1 MKRSLTQ
8 KQTPMSPRLAKNPNT
23 PESSPSPSENSSK
36 PTAAEAL
43 RRPRS
48 STMLSLAALSMGA
61 TAGVLLSGHGE
72 EARAT
77 EPGLN
82 QRPLS
87 SEASGNP
94 FGAVDTEVTATPEV
108 IPDSTSIATQPEVA
122 PKPELVQSPQG
133 VEHTIQNGDT
143 LWTLSQTYQVSA
155 DAIVAV
161 NSINPDTV
169 LQPGARVRIPD
180 TASASTMVASA
191 PIPTVQSEPSKI
203 ATDEALELE
212 STTPLDKAQ
221 SRKTAPKVI
230 APRQSNQLN
239 PEIAPESSDLAAT
252 PAPEV
257 AFTQPIPLEV
267 ETPDFEP
274 QTNFSDPVV
283 IPVPA
288 PQTATADS
296 VLTPEPQEA
305 DAIAIEVPSSNDE
318 VVVPQIDEN
327 LASTGLTTPQL
338 LVPVAEAAKVYRVQ
352 SGDTID
358 EIALRYGVSRSDLTE
373 VNRLTDPHQ
382 IRVNQ
387 ELKIPEPQSR
397 DRDRTQYETLIPDG
411 AIANNT
417 DLDPQTNR
425 NEVVAPTETLISQTV
440 ESISDWQPTAVPE
453 QEIVEVAPTASDN
466 DNSAANP
473 YVERLKADIERMRE
487 EYRNRNNSEPTTETP
502 LSNLS
507 GSRSA
512 TPDTTTVAT
521 AIEETNPEWQSDSR
535 NGYIEVQVQDRRQPL
550 TAPQVQASP
559 QTQPLNRSSQ
569 SVQVAVAPTP
579 PTNYNSILRPDN
591 QRVEPNL
598 PPLSPDNYLPDS
610 PPQFDGYIWPAEGV
624 FTSGYGRRWGRM
636 HRGIDI
642 AGPTGTPI
650 VAAASGEIVSSG
662 WNSGGY
668 GNLVDIRHPDGSMTR
683 YAHNSKLLVR
693 KGQWVQQGQQIALM
707 GSTGY
712 STGPHL
718 HFELHPNGRGAANP
732 MAYLPGR

>member
-1 MKRSLTQ
+1 
-8 KQTPMSPRLAKNPNT
+8 MSPRLAKNPNA
-23 PESSPSPSENSSK
+23 PESSPSLSENTSR
-36 PTAAEAL
+36 PAPVEAL

-72 EARAT
+72 EARAA
-77 EPGLN
+77 EPDLT

-87 SEASGNP
+87 FEASGNP
-94 FGAVDTEVTATPEV
+94 FAAADTEVTSTPEV
-108 IPDSTSIATQPEVA
+108 TPDNTSIAAQPEIA
-122 PKPELVQSPQG
+122 LKPELVQNPQ
-133 VEHTIQNGDT
+133 VLEHTIQNGDT

-155 DAIVAV
+155 DAIVAANPI
-161 NSINPDTV
+161 NSDTV
-169 LQPGARVRIPD
+169 LQPGARIRIPHSASASIGVSSNP
-180 TASASTMVASA
+180 TRVASAST
-191 PIPTVQSEPSKI
+191 PTAKSEPSKI

-212 STTPLDKAQ
+212 STPLDKAQ
-221 SRKTAPKVI
+221 SRKTTPKVI
-230 APRQSNQLN
+230 APSQSAQPNS
-239 PEIAPESSDLAAT
+239 EIAPESGHLAAT
-252 PAPEV
+252 SAPEV
-257 AFTQPIPLEV
+257 ALTQPIPLEV
-267 ETPDFEP
+267 ETPEFEP
-274 QTNFSDPVV
+274 PSNFSAPVV
-283 IPVPA
+283 IPVPP
-288 PQTATADS
+288 PQTAAADS
-296 VLTPEPQEA
+296 ASASESPETDEIALEIPTPN
-305 DAIAIEVPSSNDE
+305 DKAIALQEDN
-318 VVVPQIDEN
+318 N
-327 LASTGLTTPQL
+327 LASISTALTTPQL
-338 LVPVAEAAKVYRVQ
+338 LVPIAEAAKVYRVQ

-373 VNRLTDPHQ
+373 VNRLSDPHQ

-387 ELKIPEPQSR
+387 ELQIPQPQSR
-397 DRDRTQYETLIPDG
+397 DRDRTQYETLIPNS
-411 AIANNT
+411 AIAPSNDRLET
-417 DLDPQTNR
+417 QTN
-425 NEVVAPTETLISQTV
+425 NNDVVVPTETLISQTV

-453 QEIVEVAPTASDN
+453 RETVEVAPTTSE
-466 DNSAANP
+466 NSAANP
-473 YVERLKADIERMRE
+473 YVERLKADIERLRE
-487 EYRNRNNSEPTTETP
+487 EYRNRNDSEPPSETP

-512 TPDTTTVAT
+512 TPATTTVAT
-521 AIEETNPEWQSDSR
+521 AIEETNPEWESDSR
-535 NGYIEVQVQDRRQPL
+535 NGFIEVRVEDRRQPL
-550 TAPQVQASP
+550 NAPQVQARP
-559 QTQPLNRSSQ
+559 QTQPLNRDRQ
-569 SVQVAVAPTP
+569 SVQVAVAPTA
-579 PTNYNSILRPDN
+579 PTNYNPLLQPNN

-650 VAAASGEIVSSG
+650 VAAASGEIIVAG

-718 HFELHPNGRGAANP
+718 HFEIHPNGRGAANP
-732 MAYLPGR
+732 IAYLPGR